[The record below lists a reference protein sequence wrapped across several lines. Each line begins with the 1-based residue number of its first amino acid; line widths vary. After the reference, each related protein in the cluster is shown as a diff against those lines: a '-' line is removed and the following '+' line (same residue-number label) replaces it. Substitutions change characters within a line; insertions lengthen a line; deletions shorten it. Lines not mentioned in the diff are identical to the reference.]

1 MNNLKIFKNDE
12 LGLQVRTVLNS
23 DGSISVSAED
33 TATGFGWTQTQNK
46 NGKQYISVRWETLN
60 GYCSDL
66 GFPNILGKDD
76 YIPESL
82 YYLLGMKASNEKAQ
96 KYQRWLAMEVI
107 PSLRKNGHYEMPNM
121 SRELQA
127 IIMIDRKQ
135 MQIENRMDKLEFDIP
150 LYGSEADELSGHVK
164 RKGVKVLGGKQSDAY
179 KDSEIRS
186 KVYRDIYDQLRR
198 EFGIFNDS
206 GHAMTYK
213 ALKRKYLADAHE
225 FIDCYEAPKYL
236 LELIN
241 NANAQARLDIA

>member
-1 MNNLKIFKNDE
+1 MNELKVIEFKSERVLTTQQIADVYGSDSQIVTNNYNRNKSKYEEGKHFICLTGEALKEYRAKNQND
-12 LGLQVRTVLNS
+12 VLPN
-23 DGSISVSAED
+23 ANR
-33 TATGFGWTQTQNK
+33 FYLWTEKGAFLHAKSLNTDK
-46 NGKQYISVRWETLN
+46 AWEA
-60 GYCSDL
+60 YSDL
-66 GFPNILGKDD
+66 IDG
-76 YIPESL
+76 
-82 YYLLGMKASNEKAQ
+82 YYKKQDALAGLSQEMKAIVMLDK
-96 KYQRWLAMEVI
+96 
-107 PSLRKNGHYEMPNM
+107 
-121 SRELQA
+121 
-127 IIMIDRKQ
+127 KQ
-135 MQIENRMDKLEFDIP
+135 VQIENRMDKLEFDIP
-150 LYGSEADELSGHVK
+150 LYGSEADELSGHVR

-225 FIDCYEAPKYL
+225 FIECYEAPKYL